1 MLSLQIESE
10 SNKPRQRKILKET
23 EAIILAEKKNCIV
36 AFYE

>member
-10 SNKPRQRKILKET
+10 SNQSRQKKILKET
-23 EAIILAEKKNCIV
+23 EAIILAERKNCIV

>member
-10 SNKPRQRKILKET
+10 SNQSGQKKILRET

-36 AFYE
+36 AFFE